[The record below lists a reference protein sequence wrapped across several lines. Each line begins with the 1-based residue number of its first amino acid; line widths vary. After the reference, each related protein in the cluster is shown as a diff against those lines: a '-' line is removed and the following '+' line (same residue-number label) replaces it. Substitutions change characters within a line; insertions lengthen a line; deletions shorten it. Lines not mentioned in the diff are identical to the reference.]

1 MPKCSLSAG
10 ANEIYH
16 GYIVYISRI
25 RQVCNCNLINHSAT
39 QSDMLVPTKPLH
51 FISFHIVWLYL
62 IWFHFI
68 SLAASDRQKLPRK
81 NRLAWVCFFRA
92 RAPLS
97 VNILKGSSAANQ
109 KHKLAEIK
117 SNPKA
122 ASLIISGFCTV
133 WLFVIYCDVFLIR
146 FWCLLPLYWLAISQW
161 RFLWAWIVQHVL
173 VISCLFCF
181 KLFIL
186 NFLQCLTLTL

>member
-1 MPKCSLSAG
+1 MLPVLGFWPGNVFAFADSVCSAPNVYYYCSMPKCSLSAG

-133 WLFVIYCDVFLIR
+133 WLFVIYCDVF
-146 FWCLLPLYWLAISQW
+146 
-161 RFLWAWIVQHVL
+161 
-173 VISCLFCF
+173 F
-181 KLFIL
+181 KLKMMY
-186 NFLQCLTLTL
+186 QP